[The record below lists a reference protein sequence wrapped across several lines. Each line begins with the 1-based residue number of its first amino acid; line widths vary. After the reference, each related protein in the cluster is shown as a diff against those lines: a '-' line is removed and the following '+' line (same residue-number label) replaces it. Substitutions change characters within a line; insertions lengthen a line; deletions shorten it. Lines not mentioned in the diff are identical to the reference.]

1 MLIRVENERKKEKKK
16 KKKMETWAVVVQ
28 VASVTQLAAMVA
40 YTIPV
45 IGPVIGPL
53 VTTTANV
60 ASAVLG
66 INGILRFFIA

>member
-1 MLIRVENERKKEKKK
+1 
-16 KKKMETWAVVVQ
+16 METWAVAVQ

-53 VTTTANV
+53 VIAIANV

-66 INGILRFFIA
+66 IIRFFSA